1 MGQHLPAINSQ
12 TIRVN
17 ISFQMC
23 NGDKYFVLK
32 LQKCITQKDG
42 SVNKNDMN
50 NHDKAFGREKLL

>member
-1 MGQHLPAINSQ
+1 
-12 TIRVN
+12 
-17 ISFQMC
+17 MC